1 MKYTVDKEKRPI
13 YLQIYKQIRDDIIS
27 ENYPFNTKLP
37 SKRNLAEETGIS
49 TITIEHAYALLCEEG
64 YVEARER
71 SGYMVIPKH
80 LVEAFNEK
88 LGFYSC
94 TVPTFMQFVLTELIN
109 NGDFERHI
117 NRVRRKKRKEINE
130 TTD

>member
-49 TITIEHAYALLCEEG
+49 TITVEHAYALLCEEG

-71 SGYMVIPKH
+71 SGYTTYYALPK
-80 LVEAFNEK
+80 L
-88 LGFYSC
+88 S
-94 TVPTFMQFVLTELIN
+94 
-109 NGDFERHI
+109 
-117 NRVRRKKRKEINE
+117 KRSYCHCI
-130 TTD
+130 